1 LIHGFTVPPGGLAD
15 VVLDFDACR
24 SIVRRGNG
32 SFGLKPVIAV
42 VPRAVAEIVGNVD
55 PTVSGMQISAQV
67 GGTVTRAT
75 VPDATGAFKLAFLD
89 PATAPSVDVVFAAP
103 GFASAVVSAVPVA
116 MQASTRISTSAAPI
130 TLTAS
135 TTHSAS
141 GTALPASALATVRAV
156 QSVGTVPKVEIA
168 TTSADATGAYS
179 LTLPTAAPLLA
190 SYATTLPLVFAADP
204 AAAAKYSLEAAA
216 DGFVTQSSAV
226 DLTAADVVIDFTL
239 PPAP

>member
-1 LIHGFTVPPGGLAD
+1 VPQGGLAD
-15 VVLDFDACR
+15 VVLDFDACK

-55 PTVSGMQISAQV
+55 PAVSGMQISAQV
-67 GGTVTRAT
+67 AGTVTRAT

-89 PATAPSVDVVFAAP
+89 PATAPAVDVVFTAP
-103 GFASAVVSAVPVA
+103 GFASAVVSAVPIA
-116 MQASTRISTSAAPI
+116 LQASTRISTAAAPI
-130 TLTAS
+130 TLPAS
-135 TTHSAS
+135 ATHTAS
-141 GTALPASALATVRAV
+141 GTALPASAAPTVRAV

-168 TTSADATGAYS
+168 STNADSTGAYS
-179 LTLPTAAPLLA
+179 LTLPTAAPLLVP
-190 SYATTLPLVFAADP
+190 YATTLPLVFAPDP
-204 AAAAKYSLEAAA
+204 VTAAKYTLEAAA

-226 DLTAADVVIDFTL
+226 DLTAADVVVDFTL